1 MSAAVLSARA
11 VSLSYGSEKI
21 LDEASLVIH
30 EGERVGLLGR
40 NGCGKSTFLK
50 IVADVNP
57 PDSGEVIRRRD
68 LMMGYLPQV
77 FDLDEDRTVHANILE
92 GARRILEWVAEYETA
107 PPDSARSAELLGHI
121 DHADGW
127 DLEHRIKSLMSHL
140 STPAPDRLVSELSGG
155 EKRRVALC
163 RALLEQPDFLILDE
177 PTNHLDTESIT
188 WLEDFL
194 RRYPGACL
202 FVTHDRYFLDR
213 VATRIVE
220 LTRGKFI
227 AYEGN
232 YTDYLSARAERVA
245 SEDMQEHKRQRFLQR
260 ELEWV
265 RRGPKARRTKS
276 RDRIDRYYQ
285 IAADKG
291 PEQEMDVELLIPPAP
306 KLANRVVDLMDVT
319 ATVPGG
325 RTLFSGLTFKLA
337 AAERIGIVG
346 RNGLGKTT
354 LLRMILGEV
363 APAAGTVEI
372 GARTEINYVD
382 QSKLMLDD
390 EKTVWQEVGQGSEW
404 VKLGEESVTLRAWLR
419 RFLFTEERLNTK
431 IRLLSGGE
439 RSRVMLAKILR
450 RGGNLLILD
459 EPTNDL
465 DLATLRVLE
474 EALATFGGSVLA
486 VSHDRY
492 FLNRICTGILAFE
505 GDGVVRYCA
514 GNYDYYLEMRE
525 RGETPPAA
533 PDPKLTQRTGSSSAG
548 PAPAPT
554 PKGRKL
560 KWKEERELETI
571 EADILVAETEVTRIE
586 ALFAGADFYEKH
598 RNDWHTQ
605 EALLASAKHKVAHLY
620 ARWAELEGI
629 KAGK

>member
-1 MSAAVLSARA
+1 MSAVLSARS
-11 VSLSYGSEKI
+11 VSVSYGAEKI
-21 LDEASLVIH
+21 LDESTLVIH

-40 NGCGKSTFLK
+40 NGSGKSTFLK
-50 IVADVNP
+50 IVAGAMP
-57 PDSGEVIRRRD
+57 PDSGEIIRRRD
-68 LMMGYLPQV
+68 LMTGYLPQV
-77 FDLDEDRTVHANILE
+77 FDLDGERTVHANILE
-92 GARRILEWVAEYETA
+92 GARRILEWIAEYEAA
-107 PPDSARSAELLGHI
+107 PADSARGAELLGRI
-121 DHADGW
+121 DHAEGW
-127 DLEHRIKSLMSHL
+127 ELEHRIKSLMTHL
-140 STPAPDRLVSELSGG
+140 NTPEPDRLVKGLSGG

-163 RALLEQPDFLILDE
+163 RALIEQPDFLILDE

-213 VATRIVE
+213 IATRIVE
-220 LTRGKFI
+220 LSRGKFI
-227 AYEGN
+227 GYEGN
-232 YTDYLSARAERVA
+232 YTDYLAARAERKA
-245 SEDMQEHKRQRFLQR
+245 SEDLQEHKRQRFLQR

-285 IAADKG
+285 IAEQDG
-291 PEQEMDVELLIPPAP
+291 PEKELDVELLIPTAP
-306 KLANRVVDLMDVT
+306 KLANRVVDLLDVT
-319 ATVPGG
+319 ARVGT

-337 AAERIGIVG
+337 ARERIGIVG

-354 LLRMILGEV
+354 LLRMILGELP
-363 APAAGTVEI
+363 PAAGTIEM

-382 QSKLMLDD
+382 QSKLLLDD
-390 EKTVWQEVGQGSEW
+390 EKTLWQEVGQGSEW
-404 VKLGEESVTLRAWLR
+404 VKLGEESITLRAWLR

-474 EALATFGGSVLA
+474 EALAGFGGSVLA

-505 GDGVVRYCA
+505 GEGRVRYYV
-514 GNYDYYLEMRE
+514 GSYDYYLEMRE
-525 RGETPPAA
+525 REAGQVEAAEAAKAPAVA
-533 PDPKLTQRTGSSSAG
+533 AG
-548 PAPAPT
+548 PKA
-554 PKGRKL
+554 RKL
-560 KWKEERELETI
+560 KWKEERELEVM
-571 EADILVAETEVTRIE
+571 EPAILAAETEVSRLE
-586 ALFAGADFYEKH
+586 ALFAAPDFYEKH
-598 RNDWHTQ
+598 RDDLQTQ
-605 EALLASAKHKVAHLY
+605 QENLDAARKRVAELY
-620 ARWAELEGI
+620 ARWGELEGI
-629 KAGK
+629 KARG

>member
-1 MSAAVLSARA
+1 MSAAVLSART

-50 IVADVNP
+50 IVAGVNP

-68 LMMGYLPQV
+68 LMTGYLPQV
-77 FDLDEDRTVHANILE
+77 FDLDDDRTVHANILA
-92 GARRILEWVAEYETA
+92 GAARILEWIAEYETA
-107 PPDSARSAELLGHI
+107 PPDSARSSELLGHI

-140 STPAPDRLVSELSGG
+140 GTPAPDRLVSGLSGG

-232 YTDYLSARAERVA
+232 YTDYLAARAERVA

-306 KLANRVVDLMDVT
+306 KLANRVVDLTDVT
-319 ATVPGG
+319 AVVPGG
-325 RTLFSGLTFKLA
+325 RTLFSALTFKLA
-337 AAERIGIVG
+337 AGERIGIVG

-354 LLRMILGEV
+354 LLRLILGEMD
-363 APAAGTVEI
+363 PAAGAVEI

-382 QSKLMLDD
+382 QSKLLLDD

-505 GDGVVRYCA
+505 GEGVVRYCA

-525 RGETPPAA
+525 RGTIPE
-533 PDPKLTQRTGSSSAG
+533 
-548 PAPAPT
+548 PAPAPASKVSQRT
-554 PKGRKL
+554 DPSSGGPAPKGRKL

-571 EADILVAETEVTRIE
+571 EADILTAETEVTRLE
-586 ALFAGADFYEKH
+586 SEFASADFYEKH
-598 RNDWHTQ
+598 RNDWNTQ
-605 EALLASAKHKVAHLY
+605 EALLASAKHKVARLY

>member
-1 MSAAVLSARA
+1 MSAAVLSARS
-11 VSLSYGSEKI
+11 VSLSYGAEKI
-21 LDEASLVIH
+21 LDESSLVIH

-40 NGCGKSTFLK
+40 NGSGKSSFLK
-50 IVADVNP
+50 IVAGVMP
-57 PDSGEVIRRRD
+57 PDSGEIIRRRD
-68 LMMGYLPQV
+68 LMTGYLPQV
-77 FDLDEDRTVHANILE
+77 FDLDGDRTVHANILE
-92 GARRILEWVAEYETA
+92 GARRILEWIAEYEAA
-107 PPDSARSAELLGHI
+107 PADSTRGAELLGRI

-127 DLEHRIKSLMSHL
+127 DLEHRIKSLMTHL
-140 STPAPDRLVSELSGG
+140 NTPEPHRLVSGLSGG

-163 RALLEQPDFLILDE
+163 RALIEQPDFLILDE

-220 LTRGKFI
+220 LARGKFI
-227 AYEGN
+227 GYDGN
-232 YTDYLSARAERVA
+232 YTDYLTARAERAA

-265 RRGPKARRTKS
+265 RRGPRARRTKS
-276 RDRIDRYYQ
+276 RDRIDRYHE
-285 IAADKG
+285 AAAQKG
-291 PEQEMDVELLIPPAP
+291 PEQELDVELLIPTAP
-306 KLANRVVDLMDVT
+306 KLANRVVDLLDVT
-319 ATVPGG
+319 ARVGE

-337 AAERIGIVG
+337 AGERIGIVG

-354 LLRMILGEV
+354 LLRMILGEIP
-363 APAAGTVEI
+363 PAAGVVEI

-382 QSKLMLDD
+382 QSKLLLDD
-390 EKTVWQEVGQGSEW
+390 EKTLWQEVGQGSEW
-404 VKLGEESVTLRAWLR
+404 VKLGEESITLRAWLR

-505 GDGVVRYCA
+505 GEGLVRYFV

-525 RGETPPAA
+525 REGSPAQSPQPEPAKPAA
-533 PDPKLTQRTGSSSAG
+533 
-548 PAPAPT
+548 APAG
-554 PKGRKL
+554 KGRKL

-571 EADILVAETEVTRIE
+571 EQTILVAETEVTTLE
-586 ALFAGADFYEKH
+586 AQFAEPDFYEKH
-598 RNDWHTQ
+598 RADWHTQ
-605 EALLASAKHKVAHLY
+605 EARLEAARKRVAHLY

>member
-1 MSAAVLSARA
+1 MQ
-11 VSLSYGSEKI
+11 
-21 LDEASLVIH
+21 

-40 NGCGKSTFLK
+40 NGSGKSTFLK
-50 IVADVNP
+50 IVAGTMQ
-57 PDSGEVIRRRD
+57 PDSGEIVRRRD
-68 LMMGYLPQV
+68 LMTGYLPQV
-77 FDLDEDRTVHANILE
+77 FDLDAERTVHANILE
-92 GARRILEWVAEYETA
+92 GARRIMEWIAEYEA
-107 PPDSARSAELLGHI
+107 GPANEARAAELLAWI

-127 DLEHRIKSLMSHL
+127 ELEHRIKSLISHL
-140 STPAPDRLVSELSGG
+140 HAPEPDRLVGDLSGG

-163 RALLEQPDFLILDE
+163 RALIEQPDFLILDE

-220 LTRGKFI
+220 LARGKFI
-227 AYEGN
+227 GYEGN
-232 YTDYLSARAERVA
+232 YTDYLAARAQRDA

-285 IAADKG
+285 IASEEG
-291 PEQEMDVELLIPPAP
+291 PEKELNVELLIPTAP
-306 KLANRVVDLMDVT
+306 KLANRVVDLTDVT
-319 ATVPGG
+319 ASIGT

-337 AAERIGIVG
+337 AGERIGIVG

-354 LLRMILGEV
+354 LLRMILGELP
-363 APAAGTVEI
+363 PAAGQVEI
-372 GARTEINYVD
+372 GARTDINYVD
-382 QSKLMLDD
+382 QSKLLLDD
-390 EKTVWQEVGQGSEW
+390 DKTIWQEVGAGSEW
-404 VKLGEESVTLRAWLR
+404 VKLGEESITLRAWLR
-419 RFLFTEERLNTK
+419 RFLFSEERLNTK
-431 IRLLSGGE
+431 VGLLSGGE

-474 EALATFGGSVLA
+474 EALAGFGGSVLA

-505 GDGVVRYCA
+505 GDGRVRYCP
-514 GNYDYYLEMRE
+514 GSYDYYLEMRE
-525 RGETPPAA
+525 REGAQGGAFQPEKPGSPVAA
-533 PDPKLTQRTGSSSAG
+533 G
-548 PAPAPT
+548 APVA
-554 PKGRKL
+554 KGRKL
-560 KWKEERELETI
+560 KWKEERELESMEQTI
-571 EADILVAETEVTRIE
+571 LAAENEVARIE
-586 ALFAGADFYEKH
+586 TMFAEPDFFEKH
-598 RNDWHTQ
+598 RSDLQALEQ
-605 EALLASAKHKVAHLY
+605 ELEAARKRVAGLY
-620 ARWAELEGI
+620 ARWAELEKV
-629 KAGK
+629 KAAQ

>member
-1 MSAAVLSARA
+1 MSAAVFSARSIS
-11 VSLSYGSEKI
+11 VSYGTQKI
-21 LDEASLVIH
+21 LDESALVVH

-40 NGCGKSTFLK
+40 NGSGKSTFLK
-50 IVADVNP
+50 IVAGAMQ
-57 PDSGEVIRRRD
+57 PDSGEIIRRRD
-68 LMMGYLPQV
+68 LMTGYLPQV
-77 FDLDEDRTVHANILE
+77 FDLDGQRTVHANILE
-92 GARRILEWVAEYETA
+92 GARRILEWIAEYEA
-107 PPDSARSAELLGHI
+107 DPASPARAADLLAWI

-127 DLEHRIKSLMSHL
+127 DLEHRIKSLITNLH
-140 STPAPDRLVSELSGG
+140 APDPARLVADLSGG

-163 RALLEQPDFLILDE
+163 RALIEQPDFLILDE

-220 LTRGKFI
+220 LARGKFI
-227 AYEGN
+227 GYDGN
-232 YTDYLSARAERVA
+232 YTDYLTARAERAA

-285 IAADKG
+285 IAAQDG
-291 PEQEMDVELLIPPAP
+291 PEKEMDVDLLIPPAP
-306 KLANRVVDLMDVT
+306 KLANRVVDLLDVT
-319 ATVPGG
+319 ARVGT
-325 RTLFSGLTFKLA
+325 RTLFTNLTFKLEA
-337 AAERIGIVG
+337 GERIGIVG

-363 APAAGTVEI
+363 PPAAGQVEI

-382 QSKLMLDD
+382 QSKLLLDD
-390 EKTVWQEVGQGSEW
+390 EKTVWQEVGAGSEW
-404 VKLGEESVTLRAWLR
+404 VKLGEESISLRAWLR
-419 RFLFTEERLNTK
+419 RFLFTEDRLNTK
-431 IRLLSGGE
+431 VRLLSGGE

-474 EALATFGGSVLA
+474 EALAGFGGSVLT

-505 GDGVVRYCA
+505 GEGRVRYCV
-514 GNYDYYLEMRE
+514 GSYDYYLEMRE
-525 RGETPPAA
+525 REAAAPPA
-533 PDPKLTQRTGSSSAG
+533 PE
-548 PAPAPT
+548 PAPSPATPSPAPS
-554 PKGRKL
+554 PKTRKL

-571 EADILVAETEVTRIE
+571 EQTILSAETEAARLEVLLAE
-586 ALFAGADFYEKH
+586 PEFYEKH
-598 RNDWHTQ
+598 RAEWQTQ
-605 EALLASAKHKVAHLY
+605 HDNLETARKRVAALY

-629 KAGK
+629 KTGIQPAH

>member
-1 MSAAVLSARA
+1 MSAVFSARA
-11 VSLSYGSEKI
+11 VSVSYGAQKV
-21 LDEASLVIH
+21 LDDASVVVQ

-40 NGCGKSTFLK
+40 NGAGKSTFLK
-50 IVADVNP
+50 LVAGTME
-57 PDSGEVIRRRD
+57 PDSGEIIRRRD
-68 LMMGYLPQV
+68 LMTGYLPQV
-77 FDLDEDRTVHANILE
+77 FELDGARTVHANIME
-92 GARRILEWVAEYETA
+92 GARRILEWMAEYETA
-107 PPDSARSAELLGHI
+107 NVESARASELLERI
-121 DHADGW
+121 DHAGGW
-127 DLEHRIKSLMSHL
+127 ELEHRIKSLVSHL
-140 STPAPDRLVSELSGG
+140 HAPPEDRLVGDLSGG

-163 RALLEQPDFLILDE
+163 RALIEQPDFLILDE

-213 VATRIVE
+213 VTTRIVE
-220 LTRGKFI
+220 LQRGKFVG
-227 AYEGN
+227 YEGN
-232 YTDYLSARAERVA
+232 YTDYLVARAERAA
-245 SEDMQEHKRQRFLQR
+245 SEEMQEHKRQRFLQR

-285 IAADKG
+285 IAAEEG
-291 PEQEMDVELLIPPAP
+291 PEKELDVDLLIPPAP
-306 KLANRVVDLMDVT
+306 KLANRVVDLLDVT
-319 ATVPGG
+319 AKVGE
-325 RTLFSGLTFKLA
+325 RTLFSGLTFKLEA
-337 AAERIGIVG
+337 GERIGIVG

-354 LLRMILGEV
+354 LLRIILGEV
-363 APAAGTVEI
+363 APAAGEVLV

-390 EKTVWQEVGQGSEW
+390 EKTIWQEVGAGSEW
-404 VKLGEESVTLRAWLR
+404 VKLGEESISLRAWLR
-419 RFLFTEERLNTK
+419 RFLFSEERLNTK

-505 GDGVVRYCA
+505 GEGRVRYLP
-514 GNYDYYLEMRE
+514 GSYDYYLEMRE
-525 RGETPPAA
+525 REGGKFESAAEAA
-533 PDPKLTQRTGSSSAG
+533 PAKTAA
-548 PAPAPT
+548 APAGKP
-554 PKGRKL
+554 RKM
-560 KWKEERELETI
+560 KWKEERELEGMEAGILSAEDEVARLERIFAEPDFYTRPRNDI
-571 EADILVAETEVTRIE
+571 EAKQGELDAAR
-586 ALFAGADFYEKH
+586 K
-598 RNDWHTQ
+598 R
-605 EALLASAKHKVAHLY
+605 VAHLY
-620 ARWAELEGI
+620 ARWTELEAM
-629 KAGK
+629 KAAQG

>member
-1 MSAAVLSARA
+1 MSAAVLSART

-50 IVADVNP
+50 IVAGVNP

-68 LMMGYLPQV
+68 LMTGYLPQV
-77 FDLDEDRTVHANILE
+77 FDLDDDRTVHANILA
-92 GARRILEWVAEYETA
+92 GAARILEWIAEYETA
-107 PPDSARSAELLGHI
+107 PPDSARSSELLGHI

-140 STPAPDRLVSELSGG
+140 GTPAPDRLVSGLSGG

-232 YTDYLSARAERVA
+232 YTDYLAARAERVA

-306 KLANRVVDLMDVT
+306 KLANRVVDLTDVT
-319 ATVPGG
+319 AVVPGG
-325 RTLFSGLTFKLA
+325 RTLFSALTFKLA
-337 AAERIGIVG
+337 AGERIGIVG

-354 LLRMILGEV
+354 LLRLILGEMD
-363 APAAGTVEI
+363 PAAGAVEI

-382 QSKLMLDD
+382 QSKLLLDD

-514 GNYDYYLEMRE
+514 GNYD
-525 RGETPPAA
+525 
-533 PDPKLTQRTGSSSAG
+533 
-548 PAPAPT
+548 
-554 PKGRKL
+554 
-560 KWKEERELETI
+560 
-571 EADILVAETEVTRIE
+571 
-586 ALFAGADFYEKH
+586 
-598 RNDWHTQ
+598 
-605 EALLASAKHKVAHLY
+605 
-620 ARWAELEGI
+620 
-629 KAGK
+629 

>member
-11 VSLSYGSEKI
+11 ISLSYGSEKI
-21 LDEASLVIH
+21 LDESSLVVH
-30 EGERVGLLGR
+30 EGDRLGLLGR

-50 IVADVNP
+50 IIAGVNP

-68 LMMGYLPQV
+68 LVTGYLPQV
-77 FDLDEDRTVHANILE
+77 FDLDENRTVHANILD
-92 GARRILEWVAEYETA
+92 GATRILQWIAEYETA

-140 STPAPDRLVSELSGG
+140 HTPEPDRLVSGLSGG

-232 YTDYLSARAERVA
+232 YTDYLAARAERVA
-245 SEDMQEHKRQRFLQR
+245 SEDLQEHKRQRFLQR

-306 KLANRVVDLMDVT
+306 KLANRVVDLLDVT

-337 AAERIGIVG
+337 AKERIGIVG

-354 LLRMILGEV
+354 LLRLILGEM

-431 IRLLSGGE
+431 VRLLSGGE

-505 GDGVVRYCA
+505 GEGKVRYCP
-514 GNYDYYLEMRE
+514 GNYDYYLDLRE
-525 RGETPPAA
+525 RDALPDVPAA
-533 PDPKLTQRTGSSSAG
+533 PVEPAKTAT
-548 PAPAPT
+548 APAS
-554 PKGRKL
+554 KGRKL

-571 EADILVAETEVTRIE
+571 EADILAAETEVTRLE
-586 ALFAGADFYEKH
+586 AAFATSDFYEKH

-605 EALLASAKHKVAHLY
+605 EALLESAKHKVARLY
-620 ARWAELEGI
+620 ARWTELEGI

>member
-1 MSAAVLSARA
+1 M
-11 VSLSYGSEKI
+11 
-21 LDEASLVIH
+21 
-30 EGERVGLLGR
+30 
-40 NGCGKSTFLK
+40 
-50 IVADVNP
+50 P
-57 PDSGEVIRRRD
+57 PDSGEIIRRRD
-68 LMMGYLPQV
+68 LMTGYLPQV
-77 FDLDEDRTVHANILE
+77 FDLDGDRTVHANILD
-92 GARRILEWVAEYETA
+92 GARRILEWIAEYEAA
-107 PPDSARSAELLGHI
+107 PADSSRGAELLGWI

-127 DLEHRIKSLMSHL
+127 DLEHRIKSLMTHL
-140 STPAPDRLVSELSGG
+140 NAPEPARLVADLSGG

-163 RALLEQPDFLILDE
+163 RALIEQPDFLILDE

-220 LTRGKFI
+220 LSRGKFI
-227 AYEGN
+227 GYKGN
-232 YTDYLSARAERVA
+232 YTDYLTARAERAA
-245 SEDMQEHKRQRFLQR
+245 SEDMQEHKRQRFLER

-276 RDRIDRYYQ
+276 RDRIDRYYEMAQ
-285 IAADKG
+285 QKG
-291 PEQEMDVELLIPPAP
+291 PEQELDVELLIPTAP
-306 KLANRVVDLMDVT
+306 KLANRVVDLLDVT
-319 ATVPGG
+319 ARVGA

-337 AAERIGIVG
+337 AGERIGIVG

-363 APAAGTVEI
+363 PPAAGVVEI
-372 GARTEINYVD
+372 GARTEINYID
-382 QSKLMLDD
+382 QSKLLLDD
-390 EKTVWQEVGQGSEW
+390 EKTLWQEVGQGSEW
-404 VKLGEESVTLRAWLR
+404 VKLGEESITLRAWLR

-505 GDGVVRYCA
+505 GEGRVRYCV

-525 RGETPPAA
+525 REAAA
-533 PDPKLTQRTGSSSAG
+533 PLEPELA
-548 PAPAPT
+548 APAKPAVLAA
-554 PKGRKL
+554 KSRKL

-571 EADILVAETEVTRIE
+571 EPTILAAEEEVTRLE

-598 RNDWHTQ
+598 RADWHTQ
-605 EALLASAKHKVAHLY
+605 EALLDAARKRVAHLY

-629 KAGK
+629 KAGG

>member
-1 MSAAVLSARA
+1 M
-11 VSLSYGSEKI
+11 
-21 LDEASLVIH
+21 
-30 EGERVGLLGR
+30 
-40 NGCGKSTFLK
+40 
-50 IVADVNP
+50 P

-68 LMMGYLPQV
+68 LMTGYLPQV
-77 FDLDEDRTVHANILE
+77 FDLDAERSVNANILE
-92 GARRILEWVAEYETA
+92 GARRILDWIAEYESA
-107 PPDSARSAELLGHI
+107 PTHSARCDELLSWI
-121 DHADGW
+121 DHAGGW
-127 DLEHRIKSLMSHL
+127 ELEHRIKSLITHL
-140 STPAPDRLVSELSGG
+140 HAPEPERFVRDLSGG

-163 RALLEQPDFLILDE
+163 RALVEQPDFLILDE

-220 LTRGKFI
+220 LSRGKFI
-227 AYEGN
+227 GYEGS
-232 YTDYLSARAERVA
+232 YTDYLAARAERAA

-285 IAADKG
+285 IAAQDA

-306 KLANRVVDLMDVT
+306 KLANRVVDLLDVT
-319 ATVPGG
+319 ARMGE
-325 RTLFSGLTFKLA
+325 RTLFSGLTFKLEA
-337 AAERIGIVG
+337 GERIGIVG

-354 LLRMILGEV
+354 LLRMILGEI

-372 GARTEINYVD
+372 GARTEINYMD
-382 QSKLMLDD
+382 QSKLLLDD
-390 EKTVWQEVGQGSEW
+390 EKTVWQEVGGGSEW
-404 VKLGEESVTLRAWLR
+404 VKLGDESITLRAWLR
-419 RFLFTEERLNTK
+419 RFLFTEDRLNTK
-431 IRLLSGGE
+431 ISLLSGGE

-492 FLNRICTGILAFE
+492 FLNRICTAILAFE
-505 GDGVVRYCA
+505 GDGRVRYYT
-514 GNYDYYLEMRE
+514 GNYDYYLELGARE
-525 RGETPPAA
+525 
-533 PDPKLTQRTGSSSAG
+533 S
-548 PAPAPT
+548 APAPNRAQSFQA
-554 PKGRKL
+554 PLRS
-560 KWKEERELETI
+560 
-571 EADILVAETEVTRIE
+571 
-586 ALFAGADFYEKH
+586 H
-598 RNDWHTQ
+598 RSIKR
-605 EALLASAKHKVAHLY
+605 AS
-620 ARWAELEGI
+620 
-629 KAGK
+629 

>member
-1 MSAAVLSARA
+1 MPAVFSARS
-11 VSLSYGSEKI
+11 VSVSYGAQKI
-21 LDEASLVIH
+21 LDESALVVH

-40 NGCGKSTFLK
+40 NGSGKSTFLK
-50 IVADVNP
+50 VVAGVMP
-57 PDSGEVIRRRD
+57 PDSGEIIRRRD
-68 LMMGYLPQV
+68 LMTGYLPQV
-77 FDLDEDRTVHANILE
+77 FDLDGERTVHANILE
-92 GARRILEWVAEYETA
+92 GARRILEWIAEYEAA
-107 PPDSARSAELLGHI
+107 PASPARASDLLGWI
-121 DHADGW
+121 DHAGGW
-127 DLEHRIKSLMSHL
+127 ELEHRIKSLITHL
-140 STPAPDRLVSELSGG
+140 HAPEPDRLVADLSGG

-163 RALLEQPDFLILDE
+163 RALIEQPDFLILDE

-220 LTRGKFI
+220 LARGKFI
-227 AYEGN
+227 GYEGN
-232 YTDYLSARAERVA
+232 YTDYLTARAERAA
-245 SEDMQEHKRQRFLQR
+245 SEDMQEHKRQRFLKR

-265 RRGPKARRTKS
+265 RRGPQARRTKS

-285 IAADKG
+285 IAEQDG
-291 PEQEMDVELLIPPAP
+291 PEKEMDVDLLIPTAP
-306 KLANRVVDLMDVT
+306 KLANRVVDLLDVT
-319 ATVPGG
+319 AQMGP

-337 AAERIGIVG
+337 AGERIGIVG

-363 APAAGTVEI
+363 QPAAGSVEI

-382 QSKLMLDD
+382 QSKLLLDD
-390 EKTVWQEVGQGSEW
+390 EKTVWQEVGAGSEW
-404 VKLGEESVTLRAWLR
+404 VKLGEESITLRAWLR
-419 RFLFTEERLNTK
+419 RFLFTEDRLNTK

-465 DLATLRVLE
+465 DLATLRILE

-505 GDGVVRYCA
+505 GNERVRYYV
-514 GNYDYYLEMRE
+514 GSYDYYLEMRE
-525 RGETPPAA
+525 REAAQSAQPEPA
-533 PDPKLTQRTGSSSAG
+533 KTSL
-548 PAPAPT
+548 PAQVAKP
-554 PKGRKL
+554 RKL
-560 KWKEERELETI
+560 KYKEERELETI
-571 EADILVAETEVTRIE
+571 EAVILTAETEVTRLE
-586 ALFAGADFYEKH
+586 TLFAEPDFFEKH
-598 RNDWHTQ
+598 QSDLQIQQANLD
-605 EALLASAKHKVAHLY
+605 AAHKRVAALY

-629 KAGK
+629 KTGKSSP

>member
-1 MSAAVLSARA
+1 MSAVFSARA
-11 VSLSYGSEKI
+11 VSLAYGAQKI
-21 LDEASLVIH
+21 LDEAALVVH

-40 NGCGKSTFLK
+40 NGSGKSTFLK
-50 IVADVNP
+50 IVAGVMP

-77 FDLDEDRTVHANILE
+77 FDLDPERSVHANIME
-92 GARRILEWVAEYETA
+92 GARRILDWIAEYEAATEHNSRG
-107 PPDSARSAELLGHI
+107 DELLALI
-121 DHADGW
+121 DHAGGW
-127 DLEHRIKSLMSHL
+127 ELEHRIKSLITHL
-140 STPAPDRLVSELSGG
+140 HAPEPERLVGGLSGG

-163 RALLEQPDFLILDE
+163 RALIEQPDFLILDE

-220 LTRGKFI
+220 LSRGKFI
-227 AYEGN
+227 TYEGN
-232 YTDYLSARAERVA
+232 YTDYLAARAERAA

-285 IAADKG
+285 IAAQDG

-306 KLANRVVDLMDVT
+306 KLANRVVDLTDVT
-319 ATVPGG
+319 ARVAD

-337 AAERIGIVG
+337 AGERIGIVG

-354 LLRMILGEV
+354 LLRLILGEI
-363 APAAGTVEI
+363 APAAGLVEI
-372 GARTEINYVD
+372 GSRTEINYVD
-382 QSKLMLDD
+382 QSKLLLDD
-390 EKTVWQEVGQGSEW
+390 AKTVWQEVGAGSEW
-404 VKLGEESVTLRAWLR
+404 VKLGEESITLRAWLR
-419 RFLFTEERLNTK
+419 RFLFTEDRLNTK
-431 IRLLSGGE
+431 IGLLSGGE

-474 EALATFGGSVLA
+474 EALATFKGSVLA

-505 GDGVVRYCA
+505 GEGRVRYCA
-514 GNYDYYLEMRE
+514 GNFDYYLELRE
-525 RGETPPAA
+525 RETNPPPEPAAVPSPSPAA
-533 PDPKLTQRTGSSSAG
+533 PAAKP
-548 PAPAPT
+548 
-554 PKGRKL
+554 RKL

-571 EADILVAETEVTRIE
+571 EATILSAEQEVARQEK
-586 ALFAGADFYEKH
+586 LFAEPDFYEKH
-598 RNDWHTQ
+598 RGDLQ
-605 EALLASAKHKVAHLY
+605 AVEGQLVAARKRVASLY
-620 ARWAELEGI
+620 ARWEELEAL
-629 KAGK
+629 KAGR

>member
-1 MSAAVLSARA
+1 MPAVFSARS
-11 VSLSYGSEKI
+11 VSVSYGAQKI
-21 LDEASLVIH
+21 LDESALVVH

-40 NGCGKSTFLK
+40 NGSGKSTFLK
-50 IVADVNP
+50 VVAGVMP
-57 PDSGEVIRRRD
+57 PDSGEIIRRRD
-68 LMMGYLPQV
+68 LMTGYLPQV
-77 FDLDEDRTVHANILE
+77 FDLDGERTVHANILE
-92 GARRILEWVAEYETA
+92 GARRILEWIAEYEAA
-107 PPDSARSAELLGHI
+107 PASPARASDLLGWI
-121 DHADGW
+121 DHAGGW
-127 DLEHRIKSLMSHL
+127 ELEHRIKSHITHL
-140 STPAPDRLVSELSGG
+140 HAPEPDRLVADLSGG

-163 RALLEQPDFLILDE
+163 RALIEQPDFLILDE

-220 LTRGKFI
+220 LARGKFI
-227 AYEGN
+227 GYEGN
-232 YTDYLSARAERVA
+232 YTDYLTARAERAA
-245 SEDMQEHKRQRFLQR
+245 SEDMQEHKRQRFLKR

-265 RRGPKARRTKS
+265 RRGPQARRTKS

-285 IAADKG
+285 MAEQDG
-291 PEQEMDVELLIPPAP
+291 PEKEMDVDLLIPTAP
-306 KLANRVVDLMDVT
+306 KLANRVVDLLDVT
-319 ATVPGG
+319 AQMGP

-337 AAERIGIVG
+337 AGERIGIVG

-363 APAAGTVEI
+363 QPAAGSVEI

-382 QSKLMLDD
+382 QSKLLLDD
-390 EKTVWQEVGQGSEW
+390 EKTVWQEVGAGSEW
-404 VKLGEESVTLRAWLR
+404 VKLGEESITLRAWLR
-419 RFLFTEERLNTK
+419 RFLFTEDRLNTK

-465 DLATLRVLE
+465 DLATLRILE

-505 GDGVVRYCA
+505 GNERVRYYV
-514 GNYDYYLEMRE
+514 GSYDYYLEMRE
-525 RGETPPAA
+525 REAAQSAQPEPA
-533 PDPKLTQRTGSSSAG
+533 KTSL
-548 PAPAPT
+548 PAQVAKP
-554 PKGRKL
+554 RKL
-560 KWKEERELETI
+560 KYKEERELETI
-571 EADILVAETEVTRIE
+571 EAVILTAETEVTRLE
-586 ALFAGADFYEKH
+586 TLFAEPDFFEKH
-598 RNDWHTQ
+598 QSDLQIQQANLD
-605 EALLASAKHKVAHLY
+605 AAHKRVAALY

-629 KAGK
+629 KTGKSSP

>member
-1 MSAAVLSARA
+1 MSAVLSARS
-11 VSLSYGSEKI
+11 VSLSYGAEKI
-21 LDEASLVIH
+21 LDESALVIH

-40 NGCGKSTFLK
+40 NGSGKSTFLK
-50 IVADVNP
+50 IVAGVMP
-57 PDSGEVIRRRD
+57 PDSGEIIRRRD
-68 LMMGYLPQV
+68 LMTGYLPQV
-77 FDLDEDRTVHANILE
+77 FDLDGTRSVRANILE
-92 GARRILEWVAEYETA
+92 GARRILEWIAEYEAA
-107 PPDSARSAELLGHI
+107 PADSARGAELLGRI

-127 DLEHRIKSLMSHL
+127 DLEHRIKSLMTHL
-140 STPAPDRLVSELSGG
+140 NTPGADRLVAGLSGG

-163 RALLEQPDFLILDE
+163 RALIEQPDFLILDE
-177 PTNHLDTESIT
+177 PTNHLDTESIS

-220 LTRGKFI
+220 LARGKFI
-227 AYEGN
+227 GYEGN
-232 YTDYLSARAERVA
+232 YTDYLAARAERAA
-245 SEDMQEHKRQRFLQR
+245 SEDLQEHKRQRFLQR

-265 RRGPKARRTKS
+265 RRGPRARRTKS

-285 IAADKG
+285 VAEQKG
-291 PEQEMDVELLIPPAP
+291 PEQEMDVELLIPTAP
-306 KLANRVVDLMDVT
+306 KLANRVVDLLDVT
-319 ATVPGG
+319 ALVGT

-337 AAERIGIVG
+337 AGERIGIVG

-363 APAAGTVEI
+363 PPAAGTVEV

-382 QSKLMLDD
+382 QSKLLLDD
-390 EKTVWQEVGQGSEW
+390 EKTLWQEVGQGSEW
-404 VKLGEESVTLRAWLR
+404 VKLGEESITLRAWLR

-474 EALATFGGSVLA
+474 EALAGFGGSVLA

-505 GDGVVRYCA
+505 GEGRVRYCV

-525 RGETPPAA
+525 REAGQAEAAQVEAAKAVAA
-533 PDPKLTQRTGSSSAG
+533 PPG
-548 PAPAPT
+548 

-560 KWKEERELETI
+560 KWKEERELESI
-571 EADILVAETEVTRIE
+571 EATILAAEEEVTRLE
-586 ALFAGADFYEKH
+586 KLFAEPDFYGKH
-598 RNDWHTQ
+598 RDDLDARQ
-605 EALLASAKHKVAHLY
+605 GELDAARRRVATLY
-620 ARWAELEGI
+620 ARWGELEGI
-629 KAGK
+629 KAGRS